1 MPSEPRRR
9 KRVLS
14 LYLREDIV
22 EALERVAADSDLPI
36 SRVVEILLA
45 FQLEIGG
52 IIENGRFL
60 IELQRRFGSVSS

>member
-1 MPSEPRRR
+1 MPVEPRRR

-22 EALERVAADSDLPI
+22 EALERVAADSGLPV
-36 SRVVEILLA
+36 SRIVEILLS
-45 FQLEIGG
+45 FQLEMGG

-60 IELQRRFGSVSS
+60 IGLHRRFHRTP

>member
-1 MPSEPRRR
+1 MPVEPRRR
-9 KRVLS
+9 KRALS

-22 EALERVAADSDLPI
+22 EALERVAAVSGLPV
-36 SRVVEILLA
+36 SRVAEILLG

-60 IELQRRFGSVSS
+60 IELHRRFRRTS

>member
-1 MPSEPRRR
+1 MSVEARRR

-14 LYLREDIV
+14 LYLREDIIT
-22 EALERVAADSDLPI
+22 ALERVAADSGLSV
-36 SRVVEILLA
+36 SRVAEILLS

-60 IELQRRFGSVSS
+60 IELHRRFHRTR

>member
-1 MPSEPRRR
+1 MPVESRRR

-14 LYLREDIV
+14 IYLREDIV
-22 EALERVAADSDLPI
+22 GALERVAADSGLSV
-36 SRVVEILLA
+36 SRVAEILLS

-60 IELQRRFGSVSS
+60 VELHRRFRRTQ